1 MPYYFFKK
9 RSAAAHIWTGEDTA
23 CRMYSTGG
31 LRKSGKVFDTHGA
44 RRICTMCK
52 NVMGYQRTEVNKVEL
67 SDMTLYLW

>member
-31 LRKSGKVFDTHGA
+31 LRKSGKVFDDRGE
-44 RRICTMCK
+44 RRVCTMCK
-52 NVMGYQRTEVNKVEL
+52 NVMSSQERKSHKVEFN
-67 SDMTLYLW
+67 DMAIYLW